1 MRRFA
6 FCTLLFFAGFLV
18 FMSGCLDDSEDA
30 RLLLAEQKMDS
41 HADSSLIILQ
51 SLNPADF
58 HSDRDRALYAM
69 LLTQAL
75 DKNNLDIPDDSLISE
90 AVDFFSAGK
99 DGRRL
104 TVATYYQGRARYL
117 SGHIDSALLSYHRA
131 HDLAESFDNYFWA
144 GMACRGVADIHH
156 DLFNKNEELRYARL
170 EHNYTS
176 KSGRQPY
183 VDYSILDLARALC
196 CIRDYGQSIKV
207 AQEALDSATAHND
220 ANLFQQA
227 ATIMLLSQSAL
238 GDYKKGDSIFHELES
253 MHIANAEDSAHYAVN
268 LSETEHPREA
278 LAYISRISQVQDNI
292 LNYVKYLSYRA
303 LGKPDS
309 ALMYLE
315 SLSDIEDKI
324 FQTSY
329 ADESTAL
336 LSRHYESE
344 KKLTQEKLKAAR
356 EASALILIC
365 LILLVFLFTLIILI
379 LRNNQRRK
387 IDDKVLLAESLREQL
402 KELDARNSELLSR
415 LLPSKYGLLTELC
428 EIVIKS
434 SDKSAAKKKIA
445 EAVTGLIE
453 NISVSGP
460 EISELEES
468 LNLYYDGI
476 YNHLK
481 SDLPGLKDKDYR
493 LFLFSALGFP
503 FSVISLLLNEDNITS
518 LYERKR
524 RLKNKITK
532 LDSPHKSAYLA
543 LL

>member
-1 MRRFA
+1 
-6 FCTLLFFAGFLV
+6 
-18 FMSGCLDDSEDA
+18 
-30 RLLLAEQKMDS
+30 
-41 HADSSLIILQ
+41 
-51 SLNPADF
+51 
-58 HSDRDRALYAM
+58 
-69 LLTQAL
+69 
-75 DKNNLDIPDDSLISE
+75 
-90 AVDFFSAGK
+90 
-99 DGRRL
+99 
-104 TVATYYQGRARYL
+104 
-117 SGHIDSALLSYHRA
+117 
-131 HDLAESFDNYFWA
+131 
-144 GMACRGVADIHH
+144 
-156 DLFNKNEELRYARL
+156 
-170 EHNYTS
+170 
-176 KSGRQPY
+176 
-183 VDYSILDLARALC
+183 
-196 CIRDYGQSIKV
+196 
-207 AQEALDSATAHND
+207 
-220 ANLFQQA
+220 
-227 ATIMLLSQSAL
+227 
-238 GDYKKGDSIFHELES
+238 
-253 MHIANAEDSAHYAVN
+253 
-268 LSETEHPREA
+268 
-278 LAYISRISQVQDNI
+278 
-292 LNYVKYLSYRA
+292 
-303 LGKPDS
+303 
-309 ALMYLE
+309 MYLE
-315 SLSDIEDKI
+315 SLSDIENKI

-402 KELDARNSELLSR
+402 KELDARNRELLSR

-428 EIVIKS
+428 EIVITS
-434 SDKSAAKKKIA
+434 SDKSAAKRKIA

-460 EISELEES
+460 EISELEGS
-468 LNLYYDGI
+468 LNLYHDGI
-476 YNHLK
+476 YNNLK

-503 FSVISLLLNEDNITS
+503 FSVISLLLNEDNITP